1 MSIYTDYWWG
11 PKAILAYLQQYWGD
25 GPHVPTPI
33 SEYDFRT
40 NDLYNQT
47 LGFINVH
54 GFTVVAPLWSSSSH
68 HDLVLYN
75 QK

>member
-1 MSIYTDYWWG
+1 M
-11 PKAILAYLQQYWGD
+11 GD

-54 GFTVVAPLWSSSSH
+54 GLTVVAPLWGSSSH
-68 HDLVLYN
+68 RDLVLYN